1 MKKDTHECVSK
12 CYVLYGNLVKK
23 IIAGYFTSN
32 EDIEDIFH
40 DVFLKLVR
48 VDLKGDPFDPAIKH
62 YIVKATRNT
71 CISRIRKE
79 MRHHNNG
86 DSYWLSQIATI
97 EEVNNKD
104 MAETMIDGMVV
115 NTLYDVIKELS
126 NDEQSLLYKKFY
138 QNKKFSEIAAE
149 CKSTYYF
156 IDKQLKTIYK
166 KLSLKM
172 VRTCIDHNDIS

>member
-1 MKKDTHECVSK
+1 
-12 CYVLYGNLVKK
+12 
-23 IIAGYFTSN
+23 
-32 EDIEDIFH
+32 
-40 DVFLKLVR
+40 
-48 VDLKGDPFDPAIKH
+48 
-62 YIVKATRNT
+62 
-71 CISRIRKE
+71 